1 MGKWPL
7 YLLYLMVCG
16 LLVAGGFAFRGARPA
31 KESPR
36 MEMIHAAQAMVR
48 GRLVEGLR
56 ASFSGEEEITVE
68 SLPDKKFMISGWV
81 DLVTE
86 QGRPDRQN
94 YSLIV
99 YKNETGDGQGKGSL

>member
-1 MGKWPL
+1 
-7 YLLYLMVCG
+7 
-16 LLVAGGFAFRGARPA
+16 
-31 KESPR
+31 

-48 GRLVEGLR
+48 GNLVEGLR

-99 YKNETGDGQGKGSL
+99 YKDYSGGWTGEKIAIIPQM